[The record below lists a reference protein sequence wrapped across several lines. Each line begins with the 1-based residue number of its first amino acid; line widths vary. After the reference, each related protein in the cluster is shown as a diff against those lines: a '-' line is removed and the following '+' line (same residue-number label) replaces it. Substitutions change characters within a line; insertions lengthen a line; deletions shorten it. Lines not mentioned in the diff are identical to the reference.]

1 MQFLLG
7 PGTLAP
13 DRLKRI
19 ADRLR
24 ERLGR
29 PVQLES
35 RELILLKT
43 SPMAAEKWLQ
53 LGRLLHAEP
62 HSPQTLHAENVFVLP
77 RRGTTSA
84 WSSKAADILQRC
96 GFSDVQR
103 IERGTAWRIAGLE
116 TGCLPPAAAELLHD
130 RMTEELVYSIDA
142 IGDWFDLSEPK
153 TLRVIALD
161 AGAVEAL
168 SQANL
173 ELGLALSPDEIDY
186 LADAYG
192 KMGRNPSDAELMMF
206 AQANSEHCRHKI
218 FNASW
223 TVDGAPRE
231 GSLFDM
237 IRSTH
242 AQTPDGVLSAY
253 DDNAAVIE
261 GFPGKLF
268 AAPMSS
274 RSWREWSCEGH
285 FQIKVETHN
294 HPTAISPDPG
304 AATGAGGEIRDE
316 AATGR
321 GGRPVAGLTGF
332 AVGDLCIPGHRLPWE
347 RAPRPPSRIADPLSI
362 MIEGPIG
369 AARFNNEFGR
379 PNLCGYFRTFSQ
391 QVGERLWG
399 YYKPIMLA
407 GGSGAIHAGQVEKRA
422 LEAQYRVIVLG
433 GPAMMIGL
441 GGGAA
446 SSVDAGQSEEGLDF
460 ASVQRANPE
469 MQRRCQEVIDQ
480 CWILGEANPI
490 ASIHDVGA
498 GGLSNAIP
506 ELLHDGGVGGQLDL
520 LAIPVADHS
529 MSPMA
534 IWCNESQERYVLAVS
549 AEDFPV
555 LAEICRRERCPMADL
570 GPATDSQRLL
580 VSDRE
585 GSPPVDMD
593 LDVLLGKPPR
603 RHLDA
608 VSRQVAPSD
617 DGLEGISVETAIDAV
632 LQVPAVGSKQF
643 LITIGDRT
651 VGGLSVRDP
660 MVGPWQVPVADY
672 ALTLGDYDNGHGCAM
687 AIGERSP
694 LAIQSPAA
702 SVRMAVAEALTN
714 LAGVV
719 VRGRR
724 RIKLSANWMAA
735 AQAPGEAAALRSA
748 VEAASDLCREIGLG
762 IPVGKDSL
770 SMQTRWD
777 ADGQSLTM
785 TAPLSLNVT
794 AFAPVPDVGCALTPQ
809 LLTDRGPTVLMLAAL
824 SDRQRLGA
832 SALSM
837 ATSRALGEGPDVERP
852 AALAALFDTVQR
864 LVRDGRLLAAHDRSD
879 GGLIAAVLEMAFAG
893 RAGVELELPETA
905 EAVPFLFNEE
915 VGVVIQCRADQA
927 DEVQAELHRAGL
939 TEGVYAIG
947 TVSGG
952 GTGSERIVVEH
963 RGLTLL
969 DRPLPE
975 LEERWAS
982 TSDRIQ
988 RLRDDPDCADEE
1000 REARADWTRP
1010 GLAPRVTFRA
1020 DGPSSTRGEG
1030 PRVAILRE
1038 QGVNGQREMAMAFHR
1053 AGFEAVDVHMSD
1065 LESGRCR
1072 LSDFRGIA
1080 VCGGFSFGDVLGA
1093 GRGWARSIL
1102 FNPTMRKQFESF
1114 FADPTT
1120 FSLGVCNG
1128 CQVLSA
1134 LAEIIPGADHW
1145 PRFAANRSQQFEARL
1160 SLVEIAESP
1169 SIFFTGMAGT
1179 RLPVATAHG
1188 EGRAV
1193 FAESDGTAAP
1203 VAVRYVDGYGRPA
1216 QRYPDNPNGSPDG
1229 VTGLCSTDGRVTI
1242 LMPHP
1247 ERLLRVEN
1255 FSWAP
1260 PEWREE
1266 WSGGSPWMR
1275 MFQNAKEWVD
1285 GQPACA

>member
-7 PGTLAP
+7 PGTLAAFS
-13 DRLKRI
+13 LKRI

-24 ERLGR
+24 ECFGC
-29 PVQLES
+29 PVQIDS
-35 RELILLKT
+35 RELILLQA
-43 SPMAAEKWLQ
+43 SPMSPEARLR

-62 HSPQTLHAENVFVLP
+62 HSPRSMHAETVFVLP

-84 WSSKAADILQRC
+84 WASKAADILQRC
-96 GFSDVQR
+96 GFSEVRR
-103 IERGTAWRIAGLE
+103 IERGTAWRIAGPE
-116 TGCLPPAAAELLHD
+116 IQRLPASAGEFLHD

-142 IGDWFDLSEPK
+142 LDHWFDPADPGA
-153 TLRVIALD
+153 LREIALE
-161 AGAVEAL
+161 AGAEQAL
-168 SQANL
+168 TRANI
-173 ELGLALSPDEIDY
+173 ELGLALSGDEIDY
-186 LADAYG
+186 LADAYR

-223 TVDGAPRE
+223 TVDGTDRE

-242 AQTPDGVLSAY
+242 ARTPDGVLSAY
-253 DDNAAVIE
+253 DDNAAVVE

-268 AAPMSS
+268 AAPMSD
-274 RSWREWSCEGH
+274 RSWREWSSDGH

-332 AVGDLCIPGHRLPWE
+332 AVGDLCIPDHPLPWE
-347 RAPRPPSRIADPLSI
+347 RAPKPPSRIADPLAI

-391 QVGERLWG
+391 QIGERLWG

-407 GGSGAIHAGQVEKRA
+407 GGSGSIRAGQVEKQTLA
-422 LEAQYRVIVLG
+422 PEYRIVVLG

-480 CWILGEANPI
+480 CWMLDDANPI

-520 LAIPVADHS
+520 RAIPVADGS

-549 AEDFPV
+549 ADDSPR

-570 GPATDSQRLL
+570 GPATGSRRLL

-585 GSPPVDMD
+585 GAPPVDMD
-593 LDVLLGKPPR
+593 LDVLLGKPPG
-603 RHLDA
+603 RHLD
-608 VSRQVAPSD
+608 VDSRRTETRD
-617 DGLEGISVETAIDAV
+617 EGLDGINLDQAIDAV

-643 LITIGDRT
+643 LVTIGDRT

-672 ALTLGDYDNGHGCAM
+672 ALTLSDYDNDHGCAM
-687 AIGERSP
+687 AIGERPP
-694 LAIQSPAA
+694 LAVQSPSG

-719 VRGRR
+719 VRDRR

-735 AQAPGEAAALRSA
+735 AQAPGESAALRSA
-748 VEAASDLCREIGLG
+748 VEAATEMCRQIGLG

-770 SMQTRWD
+770 SMQTRWE
-777 ADGQSLTM
+777 ADGESLTM
-785 TAPLSLNVT
+785 SAPLSLNVT
-794 AFAPVPDVGCALTPQ
+794 AFAPVPDVGRALTPQ
-809 LLTDRGPTVLMLAAL
+809 LVTGQGQTVLILAAL
-824 SDRQRLGA
+824 DDRQRLGA

-837 ATSRALGEGPDVERP
+837 AVSRALGKGPDIERP
-852 AALAALFDTVQR
+852 AELAALFDTVQR
-864 LVRDGRLLAAHDRSD
+864 LVRNGLVLALHDRSD
-879 GGLIAAVLEMAFAG
+879 GGLITAVLEMAFAA
-893 RAGVELELPETA
+893 RAGIELVLPERA
-905 EAVPFLFNEE
+905 EALPFLFNEE
-915 VGVVIQCRADQA
+915 VGVVLQCRADRA
-927 DEVQAELHRAGL
+927 DAVRAEFNRAGL
-939 TEGVYAIG
+939 VEGVCVIG
-947 TVSGG
+947 TVNGG
-952 GTGSERIVVEH
+952 GTGTERLVVGH
-963 RGLTLL
+963 RGQTLL
-969 DRPLPE
+969 ERPLPE
-975 LEERWAS
+975 LEARWAS

-1000 REARADWTRP
+1000 RAARVDWSRP
-1010 GLAPRVTFRA
+1010 GLSPQVTFPPGFSARS
-1020 DGPSSTRGEG
+1020 PGER

-1038 QGVNGQREMAMAFHR
+1038 QGVNGQREMAMAFRR

-1065 LESGRCR
+1065 LESGQCR
-1072 LSDFRGIA
+1072 LPEFRGIA
-1080 VCGGFSFGDVLGA
+1080 LCGGFSFGDVLGA

-1102 FNPTMRKQFESF
+1102 FNPAMREQFEAF
-1114 FADPTT
+1114 FADPAT

-1134 LAEIIPGADHW
+1134 LAGIIPGAEHW
-1145 PRFAANRSQQFEARL
+1145 PRFAPNRSRQFEARL
-1160 SLVEIAESP
+1160 SLVEIADSP
-1169 SIFFTGMAGT
+1169 SIFFTGMAGS

-1193 FAESDGTAAP
+1193 FAESDGGQAP
-1203 VAVRYVDGYGRPA
+1203 VAVRYVDGHGRPA
-1216 QRYPDNPNGSPDG
+1216 EAYPDNPNGSPGG
-1229 VTGLCSTDGRVTI
+1229 VTGLCSADGRVTI

-1247 ERLLRVEN
+1247 ERLLRVAN

-1260 PEWREE
+1260 PEWRDE

-1275 MFQNAKEWVD
+1275 MFRNARDWVD
-1285 GQPACA
+1285 R